1 MFQKRLK
8 STSGKCITV
17 AVVSFL
23 EVSSINHDISD
34 IIFYHKRN
42 GNIQRKLLK
51 RLLFHAKYALIVNL
65 PL

>member
-1 MFQKRLK
+1 MFQKRFK
-8 STSGKCITV
+8 STSGKYITV

-42 GNIQRKLLK
+42 GNI
-51 RLLFHAKYALIVNL
+51 
-65 PL
+65 